1 MRLTSLQ
8 FGFCVSL
15 CVHAVLFG
23 AITLGGLG
31 RHKAQLPDGQREHT
45 ITLTLVAAPDEP
57 VAELPN
63 QTAPVFAAVPAPV
76 VRAETPEPVETKPVA
91 PLPIEEPKPVA
102 QSQPTPLAQPA
113 VPTKNQ
119 SVVAPTPTAPTAIAS
134 SPSSPSRVR
143 GDGSSPRPG
152 EDATTLQAP
161 LGIRA
166 RPDYRKNPEP
176 TYPLAARRR
185 RQEGIVLLS
194 VTVSSQGRAVRVE
207 LKQSSGVS
215 VLDEAAIQ
223 AVRAWE
229 FEPARVNSTPV
240 DSEIEVPV
248 RFKLQA

>member
-31 RHKAQLPDGQREHT
+31 RHQAQLLDGAREHT

-57 VAELPN
+57 VAETPN
-63 QTAPVFAAVPAPV
+63 PVSPILAAVPAPIV
-76 VRAETPEPVETKPVA
+76 PVETKPA
-91 PLPIEEPKPVA
+91 PTPLPLEEPKPLL
-102 QSQPTPLAQPA
+102 QPLPTP
-113 VPTKNQ
+113 
-119 SVVAPTPTAPTAIAS
+119 SAPTAIPVQNAS
-134 SPSSPSRVR
+134 ATATPAVPAAPPARAPAALAASPPPQNRFR
-143 GDGSSPRPG
+143 GDGSSPQRG

-176 TYPLAARRR
+176 PYPLAARRR
-185 RQEGIVLLS
+185 RQEGVVLLS
-194 VTVSSQGRAVRVE
+194 VKVSAQGRAVRVE

-223 AVRAWE
+223 AVRA
-229 FEPARVNSTPV
+229 
-240 DSEIEVPV
+240 
-248 RFKLQA
+248 